1 MIATGLVLLHI
12 SSPQMKDALFQAYG
26 GAAFTHSSGGGLLKP
41 GDFHG
46 QAALLIKEHV
56 RGDERAQQKALRR
69 LMHPEKGNAIVRQ
82 TLTCLEREIACSQP
96 TIPSGLKR
104 TGCETDSDDDDE
116 GEPSVLL
123 HPQEFSGAAVSML
136 PPGEGAESVFNEPA
150 IIGTTTSRVGNH
162 TKEMEADPISAKST
176 PEAATFPTLF
186 TNGTGGGFAHTDKG
200 CTKNHYIH
208 KTLGSVA
215 THFCRAHEVKHQA
228 HPHMNPHPTNILCS
242 RAMQFVWFHFQDKV
256 KCSTF
261 GKSRRPMVNGH
272 IATEADTTSLSEH
285 TSDVQKQWELVSKLV
300 CSEHARHQ

>member
-104 TGCETDSDDDDE
+104 TGCETDSDNDDE

-123 HPQEFSGAAVSML
+123 HPQEFSGADILSHVTWTCA
-136 PPGEGAESVFNEPA
+136 G
-150 IIGTTTSRVGNH
+150 
-162 TKEMEADPISAKST
+162 
-176 PEAATFPTLF
+176 
-186 TNGTGGGFAHTDKG
+186 
-200 CTKNHYIH
+200 
-208 KTLGSVA
+208 
-215 THFCRAHEVKHQA
+215 
-228 HPHMNPHPTNILCS
+228 PH
-242 RAMQFVWFHFQDKV
+242 A
-256 KCSTF
+256 
-261 GKSRRPMVNGH
+261 
-272 IATEADTTSLSEH
+272 
-285 TSDVQKQWELVSKLV
+285 
-300 CSEHARHQ
+300 HARSHAHAHAHYQE

>member
-1 MIATGLVLLHI
+1 
-12 SSPQMKDALFQAYG
+12 MKDALFQAYG

-56 RGDERAQQKALRR
+56 RGDERAQQKALCR
-69 LMHPEKGNAIVRQ
+69 LMHPEKGNDIVRQ

-104 TGCETDSDDDDE
+104 TGCESDSDDDDE

-136 PPGEGAESVFNEPA
+136 PPGEGAESVFNETA
-150 IIGTTTSRVGNH
+150 MIGTTTSRVGNH
-162 TKEMEADPISAKST
+162 TKEKEADPISAKST

-186 TNGTGGGFAHTDKG
+186 TNGTGGGFAHTDTG

-208 KTLGSVA
+208 KTFGSVA
-215 THFCRAHEVKHQA
+215 THFCRAHEVKCQA
-228 HPHMNPHPTNILCS
+228 
-242 RAMQFVWFHFQDKV
+242 
-256 KCSTF
+256 
-261 GKSRRPMVNGH
+261 
-272 IATEADTTSLSEH
+272 
-285 TSDVQKQWELVSKLV
+285 
-300 CSEHARHQ
+300 